1 MKTIKAE
8 IKFNLC
14 EETANQELELLR
26 KKPTK
31 EKIDNIKERVKELEQ
46 CITSMVEVFG
56 NSRINQ
62 KDVEIK
68 VEGYRKRKRAISGE
82 LEQIDIKFKNKDL
95 FEKLPLKKEAL
106 SS

>member
-1 MKTIKAE
+1 M
-8 IKFNLC
+8 
-14 EETANQELELLR
+14 ELLR

-31 EKIDNIKERVKELEQ
+31 EKIDNLKDRIKELEQ

-68 VEGYRKRKRAISGE
+68 VETYRKRKRAIFNE

-95 FEKLPLKKEAL
+95 LDKATLKKEPL

>member
-31 EKIDNIKERVKELEQ
+31 EKIDKLKERVKELDQ
-46 CITSMVEVFG
+46 CITSMIEVFG

-68 VEGYRKRKRAISGE
+68 VESYRKRKRAIS
-82 LEQIDIKFKNKDL
+82 
-95 FEKLPLKKEAL
+95 
-106 SS
+106 S

>member
-31 EKIDNIKERVKELEQ
+31 EKIDNLKERVKELEQ

-68 VEGYRKRKRAISGE
+68 VESYRKRKRAISSE

-95 FEKLPLKKEAL
+95 FDKVPLMKEAL

>member
-1 MKTIKAE
+1 
-8 IKFNLC
+8 
-14 EETANQELELLR
+14 
-26 KKPTK
+26 
-31 EKIDNIKERVKELEQ
+31 
-46 CITSMVEVFG
+46 MVEVFG

-68 VEGYRKRKRAISGE
+68 VETYRKRKRAIFNE

-95 FEKLPLKKEAL
+95 LEKVPLKKEAL